1 MDKRGL
7 PPAVRETLERVA
19 GVLWFLGVLLLLYL
33 TLQTQ
38 LTLARCAS

>member
-7 PPAVRETLERVA
+7 PPDFKETLERVA

-33 TLQTQ
+33 ALQAQ
-38 LTLARCAS
+38 LTVARYAP